1 MGSQIPGEP
10 NFNKYIQYCNMK
22 TLEENSKDRMRGK
35 KKKKNPSEIS
45 ILNSL
50 NKIILRVKFSY
61 KIGFNFKLQH
71 LYHYSTFLEILQ
83 VWSYGGYKK
92 KI

>member
-35 KKKKNPSEIS
+35 KKKNPSERS
-45 ILNSL
+45 EEHTSE
-50 NKIILRVKFSY
+50 
-61 KIGFNFKLQH
+61 LQ
-71 LYHYSTFLEILQ
+71 SP
-83 VWSYGGYKK
+83 
-92 KI
+92 

>member
-35 KKKKNPSEIS
+35 KKKKP
-45 ILNSL
+45 
-50 NKIILRVKFSY
+50 LRNQY
-61 KIGFNFKLQH
+61 IKL
-71 LYHYSTFLEILQ
+71 TE
-83 VWSYGGYKK
+83 
-92 KI
+92 

>member
-35 KKKKNPSEIS
+35 KKKKKPFRNQYI
-45 ILNSL
+45 
-50 NKIILRVKFSY
+50 
-61 KIGFNFKLQH
+61 KL
-71 LYHYSTFLEILQ
+71 TE
-83 VWSYGGYKK
+83 
-92 KI
+92 